1 MDRKQ
6 NSTVIE
12 KMVTYDNR
20 LISEDH
26 NFNEDT
32 LSDWVLEA
40 CEFAFDNF
48 KEKDNSEM
56 LNYAFEYRINTVALR
71 LMMGLKKVYPQLKSS
86 KKVSDTILSLIENEK
101 YADGRRS
108 FILTLWE
115 NKLDTQF
122 IEIIQKHISFWENP
136 LFASVI
142 VLGLTKRRIAGFA
155 PQVRAALEQ
164 FTDKR
169 GLHLTI
175 RKSCQKYLTDEPKY
189 KHFSVFLEKDG
200 GRRKKP

>member
-155 PQVRAALEQ
+155 PQV
-164 FTDKR
+164 
-169 GLHLTI
+169 GLL
-175 RKSCQKYLTDEPKY
+175 
-189 KHFSVFLEKDG
+189 
-200 GRRKKP
+200 

>member
-86 KKVSDTILSLIENEK
+86 KKFSDTILSLIENEK

>member
-1 MDRKQ
+1 MNSKQ
-6 NSTVIE
+6 NSTIIE
-12 KMVTYDNR
+12 KMVTYENR
-20 LISEDH
+20 LISEEHD
-26 NFNEDT
+26 FNEDS
-32 LSDWVLEA
+32 LSEWVLEA
-40 CEFAFDNF
+40 CEFAFDHF

-122 IEIIQKHISFWENP
+122 IEIIQKNIRFWENP
-136 LFASVI
+136 LFSSVI

-200 GRRKKP
+200 SRRKKP

>member
-189 KHFSVFLEKDG
+189 KGLT
-200 GRRKKP
+200 

>member
-12 KMVTYDNR
+12 KMVTYDNG

-40 CEFAFDNF
+40 CEFAFDHF

-189 KHFSVFLEKDG
+189 KHFSVFLERDG
-200 GRRKKP
+200 SRRKKP

>member
-1 MDRKQ
+1 MKMDENKKII
-6 NSTVIE
+6 IE
-12 KMVTYDNR
+12 KMVIYENG
-20 LISEDH
+20 LISDEH

-32 LSDWVLEA
+32 LSEWVLEA

-48 KEKDNSEM
+48 KGKDNSEM

-71 LMMGLKKVYPQLKSS
+71 LMMGLKKIYPQLKSS

-122 IEIIQKHISFWENP
+122 IEVIQKHSDFWENP

-142 VLGLTKRRIAGFA
+142 ILGLTKRRIAGFA
-155 PQVRAALEQ
+155 PQVQAALER

-169 GLHLTI
+169 GLHLEI
-175 RKSCQKYLTDEPKY
+175 RKSCQKYLADEPKY
-189 KHFSVFLEKDG
+189 KHFSVFLEK
-200 GRRKKP
+200 KNK

>member
-1 MDRKQ
+1 MDSKQ
-6 NSTVIE
+6 NRSIIE
-12 KMVTYDNR
+12 KMVTYQNE
-20 LISEDH
+20 LISENH

-32 LSDWVLEA
+32 LSEWVLEA

-48 KEKDNSEM
+48 KEKDDSEM
-56 LNYAFEYRINTVALR
+56 INYAFEYRINTVALR
-71 LMMGLKKVYPQLKSS
+71 LMMGLKKIYPQLKSS

-115 NKLDTQF
+115 NKLDAQF
-122 IEIIQKHISFWENP
+122 IEVIQKYSPFWESP

-142 VLGLTKRRIAGFA
+142 ILGLTKRRIAGFA
-155 PQVRAALEQ
+155 PQVQAALER

-169 GLHLTI
+169 GLHLDI
-175 RKSCQKYLTDEPKY
+175 RKSCQKYLADEPKY
-189 KHFSVFLEKDG
+189 KHFSVFLEK
-200 GRRKKP
+200 KNK

>member
-6 NSTVIE
+6 NSVVIE
-12 KMVTYDNR
+12 KMVTYENR
-20 LISEDH
+20 LISEEHD
-26 NFNEDT
+26 FNEDS
-32 LSDWVLEA
+32 LSEWVLEA
-40 CEFAFDNF
+40 CEFAFDHF

-122 IEIIQKHISFWENP
+122 IKIIQKHSSFWENP

-200 GRRKKP
+200 SRRKKL

>member
-1 MDRKQ
+1 MKMDENKKII
-6 NSTVIE
+6 IE
-12 KMVTYDNR
+12 KMVTYENE
-20 LISEDH
+20 LISENH

-32 LSDWVLEA
+32 LSEWVLEA

-48 KEKDNSEM
+48 KEKDDSEM

-71 LMMGLKKVYPQLKSS
+71 LMMGLKKIYPQLKLSR
-86 KKVSDTILSLIENEK
+86 KVFDKILSLIENEK

-115 NKLDTQF
+115 NKLDAQF
-122 IEIIQKHISFWENP
+122 IEVIQKHSAFWENP

-142 VLGLTKRRIAGFA
+142 ILGLTKRKIAGFA
-155 PQVRAALEQ
+155 PQVRAALER

-169 GLHLTI
+169 GLHLDI
-175 RKSCQKYLTDEPKY
+175 RKSCQKYLSDEPKY
-189 KHFSVFLEKDG
+189 KHFSVFLEK
-200 GRRKKP
+200 KNK